1 MRKEM
6 SIYLIIFCS
15 LMLTQSVQAQKTETV
30 SGKYTYVITEN
41 DDVTLNEAKRKC
53 IELAKAAAIREEFGE
68 MITSDVIDTN
78 TETNGQETSSYFWE
92 NTVAMARGEWLGDIE
107 PAEIEVE
114 YKDGHLSFTAK
125 VHGKAR
131 EIVQAK
137 TDLKWEILKDGP
149 SNRETTVSFVSG
161 ERVYVQFRSPADG
174 YVAVYLIVGDDQT
187 MCMLPY
193 PGDVDGRFSVKGNRD
208 YVFFDKES
216 DASAYHYRLSTKR
229 KQEDNQIVII
239 YSPNSFIKCNDITG
253 DKRHPNSLSTHDFQ
267 KWLLKCQRMD
277 KDMVVNKKWIKIKQ
291 NNNNP
296 KSQ

>member
-15 LMLTQSVQAQKTETV
+15 LMLTQSVQAQKTATV

-137 TDLKWEILKDGP
+137 TEP
-149 SNRETTVSFVSG
+149 
-161 ERVYVQFRSPADG
+161 
-174 YVAVYLIVGDDQT
+174 
-187 MCMLPY
+187 
-193 PGDVDGRFSVKGNRD
+193 D
-208 YVFFDKES
+208 YVH
-216 DASAYHYRLSTKR
+216 AALSWGCGWAFLR
-229 KQEDNQIVII
+229 QGQ
-239 YSPNSFIKCNDITG
+239 S
-253 DKRHPNSLSTHDFQ
+253 
-267 KWLLKCQRMD
+267 
-277 KDMVVNKKWIKIKQ
+277 
-291 NNNNP
+291 
-296 KSQ
+296 